1 MGLFMA
7 AQGWDKGLLP
17 QNQSNQISYNDK
29 TWDNYALA
37 KEDPKIYKARD
48 KLEIRKSSTLV
59 ILGSTDIDSILG
71 YTF

>member
-29 TWDNYALA
+29 TWDNYTLA

-48 KLEIRKSSTLV
+48 KLLESC
-59 ILGSTDIDSILG
+59 
-71 YTF
+71 